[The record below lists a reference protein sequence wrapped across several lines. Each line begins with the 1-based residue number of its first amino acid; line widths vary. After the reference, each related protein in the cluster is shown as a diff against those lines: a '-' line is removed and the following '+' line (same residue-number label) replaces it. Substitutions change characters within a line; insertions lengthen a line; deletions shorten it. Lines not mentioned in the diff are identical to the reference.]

1 MRGERI
7 QIPQKAGRHRPAS
20 ETPFDGFGS
29 SREHKCENSLNF
41 RGIAMGLYRG
51 WRGGG
56 GGLCLPWIRVCIRIV
71 PLCMSVEFLCLSVYQ
86 SVCLSKSLYMYMPV
100 CLHVSF
106 SPSLPLSLSLSLS
119 LSICGVDLASSIP
132 GNSIF

>member
-7 QIPQKAGRHRPAS
+7 QIPQKRAVIGPPAGL
-20 ETPFDGFGS
+20 GS
-29 SREHKCENSLNF
+29 SIEHKCENSLNF

-56 GGLCLPWIRVCIRIV
+56 GLCLPWIRVCIRIV
-71 PLCMSVEFLCLSVYQ
+71 PLCVSVEFLSLSVYL
-86 SVCLSKSLYMYMPV
+86 SLSICVCLTVCMSL
-100 CLHVSF
+100 F
-106 SPSLPLSLSLSLS
+106 LPSLSLSLS
-119 LSICGVDLASSIP
+119 LSQHMSQWCRHSRLGIPSSIP